1 MTRASAARERRDQIL
16 TAACE
21 VIADRG
27 LAALRLADVAA
38 CAGVSSGTI
47 HYYFETKRDVVT
59 AAFALNFE
67 QSLQQRQDVLD
78 TAGDDPVTALR
89 TLAAGY
95 LPAGGASTRAWRV
108 WAELWSEGM
117 RDEELQE
124 INERLYGRWRSLVH
138 GLVVAGQRR
147 GALIDG
153 DADAFADT
161 IVALVDGI
169 SIQHLM
175 NSPAM
180 PTEAMHARLN
190 GYLDSICV
198 ADAADTPHLLQ
209 KSACSAPSPGK

>member
-1 MTRASAARERRDQIL
+1 MPRAAAARERRDQIL

-67 QSLQQRQDVLD
+67 ESLQRRLDVLD
-78 TAGDDPVTALR
+78 AAGDDPVAALR

-95 LPAGGASTRAWRV
+95 LPAGGSSTQAWRV

-117 RDEELQE
+117 RDESLQE
-124 INERLYGRWRSLVH
+124 INARLYGRWRSLVH
-138 GLVVAGQRR
+138 ELIVAGQHRDVIV
-147 GALIDG
+147 AG
-153 DADAFADT
+153 DAAAFADV
-161 IVALVDGI
+161 IVALVDGV

-180 PTEAMHARLN
+180 PLEAMHARLN
-190 GYLDSICV
+190 GYIDSIC
-198 ADAADTPHLLQ
+198 AA
-209 KSACSAPSPGK
+209 S